1 MTPCVEEKDTR
12 DERRR
17 FVEDMGLYYEQ
28 EGLPRMAGRLV
39 GWLLVCDPPHQS
51 MTELAAALQ
60 ASKGS
65 ISTTSRLL
73 LQSGQIERIALG
85 GDRQTY
91 YRLAPDLWSR
101 LIRER
106 QRRLGELREMAD
118 RGLVLLEGQATET
131 RQRLEGMRNLFAY
144 WEREAPGLLARWDQ
158 TGPADQGH
166 KNETT
171 APAVSRIQTGG
182 TIW

>member
-1 MTPCVEEKDTR
+1 MNHYDDAGDTQ
-12 DERRR
+12 DDRRR

-65 ISTTSRLL
+65 ISTISRLL
-73 LQSGQIERIALG
+73 MQSGQIERIGLT

-91 YRLAPDLWSR
+91 YRVVPDLGPR

-106 QRRLGELREMAD
+106 QRRLGELREMAE
-118 RGLVLLEGQATET
+118 RGLALLEENPPEA
-131 RQRLEGMRNLFAY
+131 RQRLEGMRDLFTY
-144 WEREAPGLLARWDQ
+144 WEREGPSLLARWERQ
-158 TGPADQGH
+158 R
-166 KNETT
+166 
-171 APAVSRIQTGG
+171 PAVPRLGTEGAATPAPRRMTGG